1 MSESKRSYRENKIL
15 TVYLKTNLKIHKKC
29 LCEMVKLRV
38 CVLLLEGYSGIGLLN
53 KSPFQTLKKGHIN
66 IGL

>member
-1 MSESKRSYRENKIL
+1 
-15 TVYLKTNLKIHKKC
+15 
-29 LCEMVKLRV
+29 MVKLRV

-53 KSPFQTLKKGHIN
+53 KSSFQTLKKGHIN